1 MAHLQTKYKFRKYKK
16 KKKKVGLIFNLD
28 FKRSFSKNIFF
39 FLFLIFYLRVILVRI
54 TSEKVIIYG
63 IKNKK

>member
-16 KKKKVGLIFNLD
+16 KKKKVGVFLNLV
-28 FKRSFSKNIFF
+28 FKRCFSK
-39 FLFLIFYLRVILVRI
+39 RVILVRI